1 MTVRKRW
8 IDWVTR
14 ESAAQTQALPW
25 QRAIK
30 RSRRLNRSPA
40 PAL

>member
-14 ESAAQTQALPW
+14 ESAAQTKALPW
-25 QRAIK
+25 HRAVK
-30 RSRRLNRSPA
+30 RSRRMERSTLPA
-40 PAL
+40 C